1 MLPQTAGRVVA
12 LGHFESKHQSTSVFW
27 RSSRLDVS
35 SAHCCMPNPR
45 LFGKA
50 EVASLSLGKILQG
63 LVTVVF
69 AIEDAVDTFS
79 GSSQS

>member
-1 MLPQTAGRVVA
+1 M
-12 LGHFESKHQSTSVFW
+12 SVFW
-27 RSSRLDVS
+27 SSPRLDVS

-50 EVASLSLGKILQG
+50 EVALLSLGKILQG

-69 AIEDAVDTFS
+69 PLKML
-79 GSSQS
+79 